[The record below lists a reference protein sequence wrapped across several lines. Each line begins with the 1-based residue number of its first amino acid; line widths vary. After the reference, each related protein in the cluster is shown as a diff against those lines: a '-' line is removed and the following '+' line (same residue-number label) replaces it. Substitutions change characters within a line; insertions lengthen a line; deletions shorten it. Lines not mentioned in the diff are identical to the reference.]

1 MEDEL
6 DQKAE
11 QCRERAEIARRR
23 AEEHHLE
30 EERAKLLGRAYF
42 WQGLAASYQ
51 RLSPFDRY
59 LEEVIDGPGQ
69 RPKPAE

>member
-11 QCRERAEIARRR
+11 QCREHAEIARRR
-23 AEEHHLE
+23 AAEHHLE

-42 WQGLAASYQ
+42 WQELAASYD
-51 RLSPFDRY
+51 RLSRFDRY
-59 LEEVIDGPGQ
+59 LEEVIEDPG
-69 RPKPAE
+69 RTPKPAE